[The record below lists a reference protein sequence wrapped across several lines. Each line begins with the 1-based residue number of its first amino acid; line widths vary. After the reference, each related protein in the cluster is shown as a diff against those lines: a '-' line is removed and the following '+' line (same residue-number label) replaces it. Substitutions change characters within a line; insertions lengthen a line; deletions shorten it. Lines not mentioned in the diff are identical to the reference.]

1 MKPAARRVW
10 ILVFSAVFVFGVL
23 RLALYT
29 QDRQTAEDSGSA
41 ALELALP
48 AVTLPEER
56 VPLTDLPGRLEELS
70 PPPAPEQ
77 PPQPTDEIARW
88 LLSVDL
94 DALREVNPD
103 VLGWI
108 HIPDS
113 TISFP
118 LMEADDNNE
127 YLYHTWDKQ
136 PSKYGSIFLECR
148 NSRELTD
155 FNTLIYG
162 HNMLTEHMFGTLT
175 DYKEQSF
182 LDAHPTVYIRTDS
195 GVFRY
200 RVFSVYEAEVVSNT
214 YRLIFEDDARRQQA
228 LELYTSSNWLETDIV
243 PAVTDRIL
251 TLSTCTGRGT
261 DHLRF
266 VVQAV
271 LEDVI
276 S

>member
-1 MKPAARRVW
+1 MKRFARL
-10 ILVFSAVFVFGVL
+10 ILTLVFAAAFVFGSLQLL
-23 RLALYT
+23 RQT
-29 QDRQTAEDSGSA
+29 QDLHTAEDSGSA
-41 ALELALP
+41 AQELALP
-48 AVTLPEER
+48 TVNLPEER
-56 VPLTDLPGRLEELS
+56 VPLSDLPERLEELS
-70 PPPAPEQ
+70 TPPRPEL
-77 PPQPTDEIARW
+77 PPQPTDETAQW
-88 LLSVDL
+88 LFSMDL
-94 DALREVNPD
+94 DALRAVNSD

-113 TISFP
+113 KISFP
-118 LMEADDNNE
+118 LMEAENNNE
-127 YLYHTWDKQ
+127 YLYHTWDKK

-148 NSRELTD
+148 NSRDLTD

-200 RVFSVYEAEVVSNT
+200 RIFSVSEAEVVSNT

-228 LELYTSSNWLETDIV
+228 LDLYTSSNWLETDIV
-243 PAVTDRIL
+243 PSVTDRIL

-271 LEDVI
+271 LEAVI
-276 S
+276 V